1 MSRRFFELGIR
12 ACRFVTNSGSSS
24 VTSRNVPAVA
34 PRQSGGELTRF
45 SFRLAF
51 VIDLTY
57 VGLGAL
63 GGAAV
68 GRTVSPKPISPA
80 CARDSVADVPNA
92 AAHSN
97 PRLRFPVDPPS
108 RAMR

>member
-12 ACRFVTNSGSSS
+12 ACRFVTNSASSS
-24 VTSRNVPAVA
+24 ITAPKVPAVG
-34 PRQSGGELTRF
+34 PRQSGGALTRF

-63 GGAAV
+63 GGAAL
-68 GRTVSPKPISPA
+68 GHTASPTPVPV
-80 CARDSVADVPNA
+80 CARDSAAVPNA
-92 AAHSN
+92 AAHAN
-97 PRLRFPVDPPS
+97 PWLRFPVDPPS

>member
-12 ACRFVTNSGSSS
+12 ACRFVTTGGSSS
-24 VTSRNVPAVA
+24 VTSRKGPAVA
-34 PRQSGGELTRF
+34 QRQSGGELTRF

-57 VGLGAL
+57 VSLGAL
-63 GGAAV
+63 GGAAL
-68 GRTVSPKPISPA
+68 GRTASPA
-80 CARDSVADVPNA
+80 QIPARCMRDPVATMPNA
-92 AAHSN
+92 VAHAN
-97 PRLRFPVDPPS
+97 RTQRFPVDPPS